1 MLRLLDV
8 YYRYS
13 ITTKNRFFNQKS
25 NFKVKKSLNFR
36 LLVEKH
42 DVNYV
47 KVKQSSYIGGGFFHG
62 RKNFRRET
70 NRKGL

>member
-25 NFKVKKSLNFR
+25 NFKAKKSLNFR

-47 KVKQSSYIGGGFFHG
+47 KVK
-62 RKNFRRET
+62 
-70 NRKGL
+70 